1 MYESYTHQAL
11 PSKQYR
17 ELLGTALCVFNSNNS
32 FVIENILNKD
42 TKRKYSWY
50 ELIDKT
56 SGRLKKPIAETI
68 TQASDE
74 KIANS
79 FNELVLI
86 RNRIMHSYQVTAEM
100 DLPGDDAK
108 QILST
113 KYENGYQEYITEE
126 FLMNFIK
133 KNDEFSAMLEE
144 FRRC

>member
-1 MYESYTHQAL
+1 
-11 PSKQYR
+11 
-17 ELLGTALCVFNSNNS
+17 
-32 FVIENILNKD
+32 
-42 TKRKYSWY
+42 
-50 ELIDKT
+50 
-56 SGRLKKPIAETI
+56 
-68 TQASDE
+68 
-74 KIANS
+74 
-79 FNELVLI
+79 
-86 RNRIMHSYQVTAEM
+86 M

>member
-1 MYESYTHQAL
+1 MYESYTHQAV
-11 PSKQYR
+11 PSKRYR

-42 TKRKYSWY
+42 TNRKYSWY

-56 SGRLKKPIAETI
+56 SGQLEDAIKVTI

-74 KIANS
+74 KIANT
-79 FNELVLI
+79 FKDLYLI
-86 RNRIMHSYQVTAEM
+86 RNRIMHGYQVTAEM

-108 QILST
+108 QILAT
-113 KYENGYQEYITEE
+113 KYKNGYQEYITEE

-133 KNDEFSAMLEE
+133 KNDEFAAMLEE
-144 FRRC
+144 FRRR

>member
-1 MYESYTHQAL
+1 MYESYTHQAV
-11 PSKQYR
+11 PSKRYR

-42 TKRKYSWY
+42 TNRKYSWY

-56 SGRLKKPIAETI
+56 SGQLEDAIKVTI

-74 KIANS
+74 KIANI
-79 FNELVLI
+79 FKELYLI
-86 RNRIMHSYQVTAEM
+86 RNRIMHGYQVTAEM

-108 QILST
+108 QILAT
-113 KYENGYQEYITEE
+113 KYKNGYQEYITEE

-144 FRRC
+144 FRRR